1 MLTPENAKVF
11 TLEQA
16 TKTLPLVQSIVADI
30 LKTGQGI
37 RALSVEMEKPEEDP
51 EINRLMDQLDELF
64 EEIERIGC
72 YYKDW
77 NFTVGL
83 VDFRSRIH
91 DKDVM
96 LCWKSD
102 EKDIRYYHDA
112 EAGFA
117 GRRPIPKEILDQ
129 LRSEPTEGGRKI

>member
-1 MLTPENAKVF
+1 MTTKIF
-11 TLEQA
+11 TLQQA
-16 TKTLPLVQSIVADI
+16 VKTLPLIKHIVSDI
-30 LKTGQGI
+30 LKTGQSI
-37 RALSVEMEKPEEDP
+37 RELSVEMEKPEDDP

-64 EEIERIGC
+64 EEMESLGC

-83 VDFRSRIH
+83 VDFPAKIHSR
-91 DKDVM
+91 DVM

-102 EKDIRYYHDA
+102 EEHIQYYHDA

-117 GRRPIPKEILDQ
+117 GRKLIPKEVA
-129 LRSEPTEGGRKI
+129 G